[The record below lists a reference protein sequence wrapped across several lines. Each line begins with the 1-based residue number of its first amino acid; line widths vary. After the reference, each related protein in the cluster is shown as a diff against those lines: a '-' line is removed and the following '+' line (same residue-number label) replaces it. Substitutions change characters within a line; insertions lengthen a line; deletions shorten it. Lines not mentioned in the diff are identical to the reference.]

1 MTKRQTLLQLML
13 TLALSPV
20 ALHFVTAQSDYRPM
34 LELTRFRWINGWY
47 DNNMGKELN
56 YLYDTTVENRQ
67 LKVYRF
73 DHEGWSFQNSLY
85 YFREDVQEK
94 KVWQCYTGNDTIPYA
109 EYLLYDFSLQTG
121 DTLDIDYQDPEH
133 FKLIYVHHVDTIQ
146 LLDGPYRRIAVYRW
160 WEGSTY
166 PSLNGNQPYYD
177 LVEGVGNLY
186 MPFYSEAQAW
196 DMFTPICAWR
206 GDIPVTGDCEIAQIN
221 CDALQIDSLSFE
233 SPGTF
238 YLQMSYGQA
247 DWPIHASKLMILSE
261 QGDTLA
267 FSNYSSGNLL
277 PNETIEGWIWTEDII
292 PVLPDLVRVIVIDQ
306 LTQQQCEILF
316 GTTGLDDTPGRE
328 LLRVYPN
335 PAAGE
340 FQVELP
346 AGFEVAGILLFDA
359 QGRRYAV
366 EANKDAA
373 SLRIVVGNIPPGM
386 YSLTLLAADGSSRIA
401 RVAIA
406 R

>member
-13 TLALSPV
+13 TLALSPL

-94 KVWQCYTGNDTIPYA
+94 KVWQCYTGNDTIPYS

-121 DTLDIDYQDPEH
+121 DTLSFDYQGPGNFRLE
-133 FKLIYVHHVDTIQ
+133 YVHHVDTIQ

-160 WEGSTY
+160 WEGSNY
-166 PSLNGNQPYYD
+166 PTLNGNYPYYD

-186 MPFYSEAQAW
+186 MPLYADAQPW

-206 GDIPVTGDCEIAQIN
+206 GDIPVTGACEMAQIN
-221 CDALQIDSLSFE
+221 CDVLHIDSMSLE
-233 SPGTF
+233 SGAI
-238 YLQMSYGQA
+238 YVKLSYGQA
-247 DWPIHASKLMILSE
+247 DWPIYAYKIFLLNE
-261 QGDTLA
+261 QGDTLVA
-267 FSNYSSGNLL
+267 SSYSPGHLQPNNTVEDWMWDEGEINVL
-277 PNETIEGWIWTEDII
+277 PN
-292 PVLPDLVRVIVIDQ
+292 PVRVIVKDQ
-306 LTQQQCEILF
+306 LTNQQCEILY
-316 GTTGLDDTPGRE
+316 GTTGLNNTPERE

-346 AGFEVAGILLFDA
+346 AGFEVAGIQLFDA

-366 EANKDAA
+366 EANKDAT
-373 SLRIVVGNIPPGM
+373 SLRIAVGNIPPGM
-386 YSLTLLAADGSSRIA
+386 YSLTLLAADGSSHIA